1 VAASEA
7 ELKVLM
13 LAALAADRAA
23 YRTLLGHLRRRLE
36 VFFGRRLT
44 DTPADVDDLVQET
57 LIAIH
62 AKRET
67 FDRSQAFTP
76 WAYAIARYKLVDH
89 FRRTRHG
96 TTIPLDY
103 ADEVFVEDGSAA
115 VDARRDVE
123 RALALLPERSRA
135 VLRSVK
141 LDGLST
147 AEAAARHG
155 LSESAVKVGVHR
167 SLRRLAAQLRG
178 AGKADE

>member
-1 VAASEA
+1 MAASEA
-7 ELKVLM
+7 ELKSQM
-13 LAALAADRAA
+13 LAAVAGDRAA
-23 YRTLLGHLRRRLE
+23 YRALLGDLRRRFE
-36 VFFGRRLT
+36 VFFRRRLAQM
-44 DTPADVDDLVQET
+44 PAEVDDLVQET

-67 FDRSQAFTP
+67 FDPDQPFTP

-89 FRRTRHG
+89 LRRTRKPM
-96 TTIPLDY
+96 IPL
-103 ADEVFVEDGSAA
+103 EDAELVAEDAGAA
-115 VDARRDVE
+115 AEASGDVE
-123 RALALLPERSRA
+123 RVLALLPERARA

-147 AEAAARHG
+147 AQAAARHG

-178 AGKADE
+178 GGRIDE